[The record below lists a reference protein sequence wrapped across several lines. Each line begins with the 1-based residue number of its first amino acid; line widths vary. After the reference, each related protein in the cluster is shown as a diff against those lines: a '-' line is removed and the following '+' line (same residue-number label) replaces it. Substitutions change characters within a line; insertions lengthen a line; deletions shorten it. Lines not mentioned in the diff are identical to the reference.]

1 MLEKRLE
8 TEGFDLSPIGFGCW
22 AIGGTAGY
30 KPDDKESIKAI
41 RKAYELGTNYFD
53 TSNIYGFGHSEH
65 ILSKALGR
73 NIDSIIIS
81 TKFGLHHNE
90 YKYTFKDCSPKA
102 IIESLHGSLRRLNIE
117 SIPIYILHWHD
128 GKTRYEDI
136 ANTLL
141 KAKSDGK
148 IETIGCSNIT
158 YSEVEELNKYC
169 EVSVFQQLYNPA
181 QKSIASVPNQIDI
194 ISFGTIAQGLLAGGT
209 PKLYKAGLGHY
220 SEALY
225 SKYLVAAET
234 IKRIAIKKH
243 KTPAQICI
251 AWALTNKNISSVLVG
266 MHTEKQVIENSK
278 ASVRF
283 LTEKEIEEI
292 SNATKG
298 S

>member
-1 MLEKRLE
+1 MFEKGLEKV
-8 TEGFDLSPIGFGCW
+8 DIILSPIGFGCW
-22 AIGGTAGY
+22 AIGGTEVY

-41 RKAYELGTNYFD
+41 RKAYDLGTDYFD
-53 TSNIYGFGHSEH
+53 TANIYGFGHSER
-65 ILSKALGR
+65 ILKKALGN
-73 NIDSIIIS
+73 NIKFVNFS
-81 TKFGLHHNE
+81 TKFGLHHDENNHV
-90 YKYTFKDCSPKA
+90 YRDCSPKA
-102 IIESLHGSLRRLNIE
+102 IIDSLHGSLRRLNIE

-141 KAKSDGK
+141 KAKDEGK
-148 IETIGCSNIT
+148 IQLVGCSNVT